1 MTRLALILWLVTSP
15 ASAQT
20 LVCMGLDD
28 INAVN
33 AGNNETKVADGA
45 VSSGA
50 IMEIFVNKKTAA
62 WTLVVTFPEP
72 PRACIMMV
80 GDGWE
85 LTGITY

>member
-1 MTRLALILWLVTSP
+1 MTRLATLLWLVTSP
-15 ASAQT
+15 ALAQGM
-20 LVCMGLDD
+20 VCMSLKD

-33 AGNNETKVADGA
+33 KGNGERKVADAA

-50 IMEIFVNKKTAA
+50 IMEIFANKKTTA
-62 WTLVVTFPEP
+62 WTLVVTFPDP

-85 LTGITY
+85 LVGTTY